1 MPFHQLYSLSLYF
14 GNPDG
19 VKPVFD
25 NLIYACK
32 HNDMDLI
39 IVRKSVDTVF
49 GGQYEREIKANTS
62 FNTTLLDCDIESL
75 REFSKTIY
83 DEIKARNVF
92 RDEYCEEHSIP
103 KTDKTR
109 AKQAEKYIRSNTRPL
124 MVIFESFGDVC
135 HTDKDDN
142 LVLELS
148 TYFSKLKSY
157 NIYFT
162 ACFYPDDESS
172 LTIDSLMKCFNKEEN
187 YLLFGGQYGKQNIF
201 DLPMEYRRIEQINPN
216 YNRYLF
222 KYRGQWYAMHMPCGQ
237 IENNVGNEEDMSI
250 I

>member
-1 MPFHQLYSLSLYF
+1 M
-14 GNPDG
+14 
-19 VKPVFD
+19 
-25 NLIYACK
+25 
-32 HNDMDLI
+32 
-39 IVRKSVDTVF
+39 
-49 GGQYEREIKANTS
+49 
-62 FNTTLLDCDIESL
+62 LDCDIESL

-148 TYFSKLKSY
+148 TYFL
-157 NIYFT
+157 N
-162 ACFYPDDESS
+162 
-172 LTIDSLMKCFNKEEN
+172 
-187 YLLFGGQYGKQNIF
+187 
-201 DLPMEYRRIEQINPN
+201 
-216 YNRYLF
+216 
-222 KYRGQWYAMHMPCGQ
+222 
-237 IENNVGNEEDMSI
+237 
-250 I
+250 